1 MLKLIKPNNRYYT
14 QYKEMMD
21 EWIDS
26 KTKISPWPL
35 DLKYDTKEDF
45 ENMIKRVEEVETGKN
60 LEGYSSSSTY
70 WLYDDEKDEIIGAS
84 NLRHYLTKEGYKT
97 WGHIGYGI
105 RPSKRNK
112 GYGTK
117 LLQMTLEKAKGI
129 GLGRVLL
136 GAYVDNIASWKVMEK
151 CGAEFEKIVIEEE
164 TGLQIK
170 RYWISLK
177 KRFANRWKEFNNEV
191 EEKIMEVKD
200 KDFNGDVYY
209 IYFKRAI
216 KPYVLDNGICVLD
229 NNYKYIEFYDY
240 NSKVKL
246 TAMYNEKSEII
257 EWYFDI
263 ARKIGKENGIPYE
276 DDLYLDVLLRP
287 DGEVILLDEDDLME
301 AYNRKEISQEDYE
314 EAYKIANELIKKI
327 KGKKE
332 KVKKFTDKYLNLML
346 EE

>member
-1 MLKLIKPNNRYYT
+1 
-14 QYKEMMD
+14 
-21 EWIDS
+21 
-26 KTKISPWPL
+26 
-35 DLKYDTKEDF
+35 
-45 ENMIKRVEEVETGKN
+45 MIKRVEEVETGKN

-84 NLRHYLTKEGYKT
+84 NLRHYLTEEGLKT

-129 GLGRVLL
+129 RLGRVLL

-191 EEKIMEVKD
+191 EEKIMKVKD

-216 KPYVLDNGICVLD
+216 KPYVLDNGICILD

-276 DDLYLDVLLRP
+276 EY
-287 DGEVILLDEDDLME
+287 
-301 AYNRKEISQEDYE
+301 YTQ
-314 EAYKIANELIKKI
+314 IKK
-327 KGKKE
+327 
-332 KVKKFTDKYLNLML
+332 
-346 EE
+346 